1 MDLRKARCIVL
12 KESDD
17 SIKNL
22 HVESGPTLMIDCPP
36 YTMYFIM
43 TSPRE
48 TKVGITY
55 HVEILFHL
63 MGFIIR
69 FSTPNSQIWRHIIT
83 EVAHNNGPALK
94 EQQLTKDDVPV
105 LVDKCINFIYA
116 HGELAKLT
124 RFKLFFRKNISINF
138 KSIP

>member
-36 YTMYFIM
+36 YSVYFLM

-48 TKVGITY
+48 TKVRQL
-55 HVEILFHL
+55 VL
-63 MGFIIR
+63 MSNII
-69 FSTPNSQIWRHIIT
+69 NSFRH
-83 EVAHNNGPALK
+83 
-94 EQQLTKDDVPV
+94 D
-105 LVDKCINFIYA
+105 Y
-116 HGELAKLT
+116 
-124 RFKLFFRKNISINF
+124 
-138 KSIP
+138 

>member
-1 MDLRKARCIVL
+1 MSLECMDLRKARCMVL

-48 TKVGITY
+48 TKV
-55 HVEILFHL
+55 L
-63 MGFIIR
+63 
-69 FSTPNSQIWRHIIT
+69 
-83 EVAHNNGPALK
+83 
-94 EQQLTKDDVPV
+94 
-105 LVDKCINFIYA
+105 
-116 HGELAKLT
+116 
-124 RFKLFFRKNISINF
+124 
-138 KSIP
+138 

>member
-43 TSPRE
+43 SSPRE
-48 TKVGITY
+48 TKVGVMVNDIF
-55 HVEILFHL
+55 ILFGQRTKL
-63 MGFIIR
+63 SS
-69 FSTPNSQIWRHIIT
+69 FS
-83 EVAHNNGPALK
+83 
-94 EQQLTKDDVPV
+94 
-105 LVDKCINFIYA
+105 
-116 HGELAKLT
+116 KLT
-124 RFKLFFRKNISINF
+124 DLAPHNHRSGTQQRAIVEGAAIDQRRCASSGRQMHQFHICSW
-138 KSIP
+138 